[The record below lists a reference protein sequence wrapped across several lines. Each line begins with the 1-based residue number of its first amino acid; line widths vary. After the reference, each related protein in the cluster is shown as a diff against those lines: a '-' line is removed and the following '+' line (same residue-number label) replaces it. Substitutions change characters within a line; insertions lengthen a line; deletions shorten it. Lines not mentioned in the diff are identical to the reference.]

1 MFFLFVQQ
9 TEKIAVVEIEGKKS
23 GDLFGFFETSPHFH
37 FSYGGM
43 LESFVIVVICLIGW
57 ILDLPVQL
65 VNAFLDFRHGVAPC
79 LIIQLYRFF
88 AANGTDSGI
97 FPVGGTIQNI
107 TTPGKAFQKII
118 QIAADYIGWVPPVF
132 SKIKTAGRFSIGVF
146 DHRQT
151 VFSA

>member
-65 VNAFLDFRHGVAPC
+65 VNAFLDFRHGVAPW

-118 QIAADYIGWVPPVF
+118 QIAAESDALVNGLTHEIISGGFPL
-132 SKIKTAGRFSIGVF
+132 
-146 DHRQT
+146 
-151 VFSA
+151 FSAK

>member
-1 MFFLFVQQ
+1 M
-9 TEKIAVVEIEGKKS
+9 EIEGKKS

-88 AANGTDSGI
+88 AANGTDRHNSEYNHAGQ
-97 FPVGGTIQNI
+97 G
-107 TTPGKAFQKII
+107 
-118 QIAADYIGWVPPVF
+118 F
-132 SKIKTAGRFSIGVF
+132 SENNPNCC
-146 DHRQT
+146 
-151 VFSA
+151 